1 LTRDEARLVLA
12 NKLGDYMGLIWLV
25 RTLAIALMG
34 KLLSEMGRKALG
46 VRVESFLRSKVRWS
60 LLILVLSVLW
70 SKKSEESLKI
80 EVLVADQNFL

>member
-1 LTRDEARLVLA
+1 MEPDWYWPTSWVI
-12 NKLGDYMGLIWLV
+12 MGLIWLV

-34 KLLSEMGRKALG
+34 KFLSEMGRKALG
-46 VRVESFLRSKVRWS
+46 VRVESFLQSKVRWA

-80 EVLVADQNFL
+80 EVFVADQNFL